1 MKLISG
7 TANMQLARDIADV
20 LDVPLTKIDI
30 ERFRDQEIFA
40 RINENVRGEDIFL
53 VQPTSAPANDHL
65 MELLILID
73 ALVRASAQRITAV
86 VPYFGYARQDRKTGG
101 RTPIS
106 AKLVANLI
114 SKAGA
119 DRVLTVDLHAGQ
131 IQGFFDIPT
140 DNLFGQPVFVNDIKD
155 QMSAQDREDLMF
167 VSPDTG
173 GVVRTRSI
181 AKMFNADIAIVD
193 KRRPKA
199 GESEV
204 MNIIGDVAGR
214 NCILYDDIIDSGG
227 TIANAAS
234 ALKDHGASSV
244 SAYITHGVLSGP
256 AVERITN
263 SELKEVVILDTIA
276 QPEAVKKCKKIRE
289 LSSATLLGEAI
300 RRIANDESVSKL
312 FG

>member
-7 TANMQLARDIADV
+7 TSNVELARGIADV
-20 LDVPLTKIDI
+20 LDVPLTSVDI
-30 ERFRDQEIFA
+30 ERFRDQEIFVK
-40 RINENVRGEDIFL
+40 INENVRGEDIFL
-53 VQPTSAPANDHL
+53 IQPTSAPANDHL
-65 MELLILID
+65 MELLVMID

-86 VPYFGYARQDRKTGG
+86 VPYYGYARQDRKTGG

-119 DRVLTVDLHAGQ
+119 DRVLTIDLHAGQ

-140 DNLFGQPVFVNDIKD
+140 DNLFGQPVFETDIKD
-155 QMSAQDREDLMF
+155 NFSAKDRKDLMF

-173 GVVRTRSI
+173 GVVRTRSL
-181 AKMFNADIAIVD
+181 AKRFGADIAIVD

-199 GESEV
+199 GEAEV

-214 NCILYDDIIDSGG
+214 NCILLDDIIDSGG
-227 TIANAAS
+227 TLCNAAK
-234 ALKDHGASSV
+234 ALKDQGASSV
-244 SAYITHGVLSGP
+244 SAYITHGVLSDP
-256 AVERITN
+256 AVERISK
-263 SELKEVVILDTIA
+263 SELKEVVITDTIS
-276 QPEAVKKCKKIRE
+276 QPEKVQNCERIRE
-289 LSSATLLGEAI
+289 VSVAKLLGEAI